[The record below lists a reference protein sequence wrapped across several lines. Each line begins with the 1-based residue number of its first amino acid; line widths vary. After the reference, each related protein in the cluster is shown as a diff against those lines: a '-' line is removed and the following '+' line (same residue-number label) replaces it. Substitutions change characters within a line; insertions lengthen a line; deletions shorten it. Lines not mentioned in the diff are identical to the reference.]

1 MIDKNIFRE
10 TEVLLKN
17 YSKLESEIELIKLEI
32 KDIQKS
38 YTGCGAIGYSEKSG
52 PTNKFSSM
60 VEDEVIR
67 KEKELY
73 NLNKDLDYKVRLK
86 RRIDLAIQTLRTKEE
101 KDLIRLRYINQPK
114 VSWGTVARHLK
125 YNKDYCRK
133 ELRPK
138 VIKQIADFVFYNPG
152 VQERF
157 II

>member
-1 MIDKNIFRE
+1 MDKVLFKKTENLLRNYNTLE
-10 TEVLLKN
+10 T
-17 YSKLESEIELIKLEI
+17 EI
-32 KDIQKS
+32 KDIQES
-38 YTGCGAIGYSEKSG
+38 YTGCVAIGYSEKSG

-67 KEKELY
+67 KEKELFY
-73 NLNKDLDYKVRLK
+73 LKRDLEYKVKLK

-101 KDLIRLRYINQPK
+101 RDLVKLKYINQPN
-114 VSWGTVARHLK
+114 VSWGNVAYILR

-133 ELRPK
+133 ELRNK
-138 VIKQIADFVFYNPG
+138 IIRQIADFIFYNPG

>member
-1 MIDKNIFRE
+1 MNKELFKE
-10 TEVLLKN
+10 TENLLKN
-17 YSKLESEIELIKLEI
+17 YNRLETEIKLIKAEIEDIK
-32 KDIQKS
+32 KS
-38 YTGCGAIGYSEKSG
+38 YTGCVAIGYSEKSG
-52 PTNKFSSM
+52 ATNKFSSM

-67 KEKELY
+67 KEKDLFY
-73 NLNKDLDYKVRLK
+73 LKRDLDYKVRLK

-138 VIKQIADFVFYNPG
+138 VIKQITDFVFYNPG

>member
-1 MIDKNIFRE
+1 MDKELFKE
-10 TEVLLKN
+10 TEKLLKN
-17 YSKLESEIELIKLEI
+17 YNRLETEIKLIKAEIEDIKE
-32 KDIQKS
+32 S
-38 YTGCGAIGYSEKSG
+38 YTGCVAIGYNEKSG

-60 VEDEVIR
+60 VEDEVIK
-67 KEKELY
+67 KEKDLFY
-73 NLNKDLDYKVRLK
+73 LKRDLDYKVRLK

>member
-1 MIDKNIFRE
+1 MDKVLFKKTENLLRNYNTLE
-10 TEVLLKN
+10 TE
-17 YSKLESEIELIKLEI
+17 IKLIEAEI
-32 KDIQKS
+32 KDIQES
-38 YTGCGAIGYSEKSG
+38 YTGCGAIGYNEKSG

-67 KEKELY
+67 KEKDLFY
-73 NLNKDLDYKVRLK
+73 LKRDLDYKVRLK

-152 VQERF
+152 VQESF

>member
-1 MIDKNIFRE
+1 MNKELFKE
-10 TEVLLKN
+10 TENLLKN
-17 YSKLESEIELIKLEI
+17 YNRLETEIKLIKAEIEDIKE
-32 KDIQKS
+32 S

-101 KDLIRLRYINQPK
+101 RDLIRLRYINQPK

-152 VQERF
+152 VQESF

>member
-1 MIDKNIFRE
+1 MDKTLFKKTENLLGNYNTLE
-10 TEVLLKN
+10 TE
-17 YSKLESEIELIKLEI
+17 IKLIEAEI
-32 KDIQKS
+32 KDIQES
-38 YTGCGAIGYSEKSG
+38 YTGCGAIGYNEKSG

-67 KEKELY
+67 KEKDLFY
-73 NLNKDLDYKVRLK
+73 LKRDLDYKVRLK

-101 KDLIRLRYINQPK
+101 RDLIRLRYINQPK

-157 II
+157 IV

>member
-1 MIDKNIFRE
+1 MDKTLFKKTENLLGNYNTLE
-10 TEVLLKN
+10 TE
-17 YSKLESEIELIKLEI
+17 IKLIEAEI
-32 KDIQKS
+32 KDIQES
-38 YTGCGAIGYSEKSG
+38 YTGCGAIGYNEKSG

-67 KEKELY
+67 KEKDLFY
-73 NLNKDLDYKVRLK
+73 LKRDLDYKVRLK

-101 KDLIRLRYINQPK
+101 RDLIRLRYINQPK

-152 VQERF
+152 VQESF

>member
-1 MIDKNIFRE
+1 MNKELFKE
-10 TEVLLKN
+10 TENLLKN
-17 YSKLESEIELIKLEI
+17 YNKLDIEIKLIKAEI
-32 KDIQKS
+32 KDIQES
-38 YTGCGAIGYSEKSG
+38 YTGCGAIGYNEKSG

-67 KEKELY
+67 KEKDLFY
-73 NLNKDLDYKVRLK
+73 LKRDLDYKVRLK

>member
-1 MIDKNIFRE
+1 MDKVLFKK
-10 TEVLLKN
+10 TENLLRN
-17 YSKLESEIELIKLEI
+17 YNTLEIEINLIEAEI
-32 KDIQKS
+32 KDIQES
-38 YTGCGAIGYSEKSG
+38 YTGYGAIGYNEKSG

-67 KEKELY
+67 REKDLFY
-73 NLNKDLDYKVRLK
+73 LKRDLDYKVRLK

>member
-1 MIDKNIFRE
+1 MDKTLFKKTENLLGNYNTLE
-10 TEVLLKN
+10 TE
-17 YSKLESEIELIKLEI
+17 IKLIEAEI
-32 KDIQKS
+32 KDIQES
-38 YTGCGAIGYSEKSG
+38 YTGCGAIGYNEKSG
-52 PTNKFSSM
+52 QTNKFSSM

-67 KEKELY
+67 KEKDLFY
-73 NLNKDLDYKVRLK
+73 LKRDLDYKVRLK

-101 KDLIRLRYINQPK
+101 RDLIRLRYINQPK

-152 VQERF
+152 VQESF

>member
-1 MIDKNIFRE
+1 MNKELFKE
-10 TEVLLKN
+10 TENLLKN
-17 YSKLESEIELIKLEI
+17 YNRLETEIKLIKAEIEDIKE
-32 KDIQKS
+32 S
-38 YTGCGAIGYSEKSG
+38 YTGCVAIGYSEKSG

-67 KEKELY
+67 KEK
-73 NLNKDLDYKVRLK
+73 DLFYLKRDLEYKVKLK

-101 KDLIRLRYINQPK
+101 KDLVKLKYINQPN
-114 VSWGTVARHLK
+114 VSWGNVAYILR

-133 ELRPK
+133 ELRNK
-138 VIKQIADFVFYNPG
+138 IIRQIADFVFYNPG

>member
-1 MIDKNIFRE
+1 MDKNIFRE

-32 KDIQKS
+32 KDIQES
-38 YTGCGAIGYSEKSG
+38 YTGCGAIVYSEKSG

-67 KEKELY
+67 KEKDLFY
-73 NLNKDLDYKVRLK
+73 LKRDLDYKVRLK
-86 RRIDLAIQTLRTKEE
+86 RRIDLAIQTLGTKEE
-101 KDLIRLRYINQPK
+101 RDLIRLRYINQPK

>member
-1 MIDKNIFRE
+1 MNKELFKE
-10 TEVLLKN
+10 TENLLKN
-17 YSKLESEIELIKLEI
+17 YNRLETEIKLIKAEIEDIKEA
-32 KDIQKS
+32 
-38 YTGCGAIGYSEKSG
+38 YTGCVAIGYSEKSG

-67 KEKELY
+67 KEK
-73 NLNKDLDYKVRLK
+73 DLFYLKRDLEYKVKLK

-101 KDLIRLRYINQPK
+101 KDLVKLKYINQPN
-114 VSWGTVARHLK
+114 VSWGNVAYILR

-133 ELRPK
+133 ELRNK
-138 VIKQIADFVFYNPG
+138 IIRQIADFVFYNPG